1 MREWLAKKFLIWAV
15 RLDCDVVVQASRLIV
30 VLEDARLAAATPKKK
45 RGRPAGRTLPVA
57 NGGTG
62 RTNYT
67 DGQLLSDP
75 PVKRKLGRPLG
86 SKNRPKIV
94 VKPEE
99 SGGA

>member
-30 VLEDARLAAATPKKK
+30 VLEDARLAAAAPKKK
-45 RGRPAGRTLPVA
+45 RGRPAGRKDSV
-57 NGGTG
+57 GGA
-62 RTNYT
+62 
-67 DGQLLSDP
+67 

-94 VKPEE
+94 VKPEAE
-99 SGGA
+99 A

>member
-30 VLEDARLAAATPKKK
+30 VLEDARLAAAAPKKK
-45 RGRPAGRTLPVA
+45 RGRPAGRKDSV
-57 NGGTG
+57 GGA
-62 RTNYT
+62 
-67 DGQLLSDP
+67 

-94 VKPEE
+94 VAAEN
-99 SGGA
+99 GGA

>member
-15 RLDCDVVVQASRLIV
+15 RLDRDVVVQASRMIV

-45 RGRPAGRTLPVA
+45 RGRPAGRKDNV
-57 NGGTG
+57 GGA
-62 RTNYT
+62 
-67 DGQLLSDP
+67 

-94 VKPEE
+94 VKPEAE
-99 SGGA
+99 A